1 MLQPTTPSSPEAG
14 SQLIQQNMQKHF
26 YSYYLACTGP
36 YTYTGLKL
44 RHRLEGSYRRILWAT
59 SRSALILQVIK
70 RFKFPI
76 GLKSHSTALPWTV
89 RQQCKT
95 NRLIK
100 VMKSHGITCT
110 GLGNFLIGSA
120 PRNQPKK
127 TPGRQR
133 QTTTTTQQS
142 SSRALTICLLLD
154 NCWLVF
160 WLTRLDGIASGLP
173 FVCDRWYSD
182 LKSH

>member
-1 MLQPTTPSSPEAG
+1 MLKPTTPSSPEAG
-14 SQLIQQNMQKHF
+14 SQPIQQNMQKHF

-36 YTYTGLKL
+36 CTGLKL

-59 SRSALILQVIK
+59 SRSALILQAIK

-76 GLKSHSTALPWTV
+76 GLKSRSTALSWTV

-100 VMKSHGITCT
+100 VMKSHSITCT

-120 PRNQPKK
+120 EKSAEKNPW
-127 TPGRQR
+127 
-133 QTTTTTQQS
+133 TTTTDDNNNTTEQQQS
-142 SSRALTICLLLD
+142 VDGLT
-154 NCWLVF
+154 V
-160 WLTRLDGIASGLP
+160 A
-173 FVCDRWYSD
+173 
-182 LKSH
+182 